1 MNGKTGK
8 SVWVTFDLTD
18 PLERELYRFLER
30 KTRNVG
36 DLVKHLLFAWQ
47 NGWIDVEVP
56 GRRRESG
63 KNVQE
68 IRSSGLPF
76 G

>member
-1 MNGKTGK
+1 MGK
-8 SVWVTFDLTD
+8 SVLVTFDLTD

-30 KTRNVG
+30 KTQHAG

-47 NGWIDVEVP
+47 NGWIHVEVP
-56 GRRRESG
+56 GQRRESG
-63 KNVQE
+63 RSGAQE